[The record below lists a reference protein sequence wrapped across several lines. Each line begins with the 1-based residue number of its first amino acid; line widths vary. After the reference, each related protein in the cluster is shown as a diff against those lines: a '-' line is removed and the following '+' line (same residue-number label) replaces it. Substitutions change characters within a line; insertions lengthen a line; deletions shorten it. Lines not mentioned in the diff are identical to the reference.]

1 MVQDKEMEVK
11 KVIIDSLPQ
20 RPNECIF
27 WKAGFFLGKCR
38 ILKKS
43 DWEVCLT
50 DKCPLQENKE
60 KE

>member
-1 MVQDKEMEVK
+1 MEVK